1 MGGLIV
7 KMGQSTLGLFRLFGL
22 MLNGPNTHF
31 TTLNIHPT
39 TISINIKNCHINI
52 YIKLQFFKEKI
63 INEMN
68 KKMVR
73 ITLLFYSWQPNT
85 IQTLKKNINTTVLR
99 WVYFSIEM
107 VGFDFYLNTKSS
119 LSLLKK
125 QKTKLKEKNPKTG
138 PKLKLYWP

>member
-7 KMGQSTLGLFRLFGL
+7 KIGQSTLGLFPLFGL

-63 INEMN
+63 I
-68 KKMVR
+68 VR
-73 ITLLFYSWQPNT
+73 ITLLFFSWQPNT

-107 VGFDFYLNTKSS
+107 VGFDFYSNPKSS
-119 LSLLKK
+119 LSLLEI
-125 QKTKLKEKNPKTG
+125 QKTKLKGKNPKAS
-138 PKLKLYWP
+138 PK

>member
-7 KMGQSTLGLFRLFGL
+7 KMGQSTLGLFQLFGL

-68 KKMVR
+68 KKIVR
-73 ITLLFYSWQPNT
+73 ITLFFYSWQPNT

-107 VGFDFYLNTKSS
+107 VGFDFYSNPKSS
-119 LSLLKK
+119 LSLSLSLSRKYKK
-125 QKTKLKEKNPKTG
+125 PN
-138 PKLKLYWP
+138 

>member
-68 KKMVR
+68 KKIVR

-85 IQTLKKNINTTVLR
+85 IQTLKKT
-99 WVYFSIEM
+99 SIQLFYG
-107 VGFDFYLNTKSS
+107 GFIFQLKWLGLIFIQIQSPLS
-119 LSLLKK
+119 LSLSLSLGN
-125 QKTKLKEKNPKTG
+125 TKNQTKRGEPKSRS
-138 PKLKLYWP
+138 